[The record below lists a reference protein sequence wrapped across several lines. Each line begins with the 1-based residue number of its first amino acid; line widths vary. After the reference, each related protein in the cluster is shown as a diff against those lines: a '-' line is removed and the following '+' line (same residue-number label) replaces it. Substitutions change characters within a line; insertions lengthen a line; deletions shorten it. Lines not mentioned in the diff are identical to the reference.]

1 MKVANKKYI
10 RRLALCNMK
19 ASRTRNIVA
28 VVAIVLTS
36 VLFTSLFTIMM
47 SVINGFEEASFRQI
61 GTYSHGAFV
70 RLYEGQ
76 YKALKDAPEFD
87 AYGTRM
93 LLGTEEEK
101 PFNKIS
107 LEISYCDENAAKWMY
122 LLPTEGNLPEEGTRQ
137 AAADKKVL
145 ELLGIEPEIGKEF
158 TVAFHVN
165 GREVTR
171 TYLLSGFWDA
181 DRLAPANHILVPQSE
196 VSELVR
202 DNPPDVRL
210 GHYGGCYDLYF
221 MLDNSRHIER
231 TEKKILEERGYQNE
245 DRNKDTYIKAEINL
259 GYVSAHRNQSD
270 METIALIFGLVL
282 LIILTGYLVIH
293 NIFCISTASEIPR
306 YGLLKT
312 VGTTKRQIRKIVY
325 MEAFMLAGIGI
336 PIGLALGY
344 GVGIILTP
352 LVTKQL
358 NDITVLVSASPVIFI
373 LTVVFALIT
382 VLLSGMKP
390 ARLAA
395 RVSPIEALGYT
406 EHNTGSLKKRQK
418 SKRVSEY
425 RMACRNIGR
434 NKRKA
439 VITIISL
446 TMAVMVFN
454 ITFVITNSFDM
465 DKYLSDVKADYMLGS
480 ANYFRA
486 SGHLFSEEH
495 AVGADTI
502 DEIKATGMVR
512 EGGCTYGIGSEQ
524 YIYQYVPKERFLASF
539 PPEYYS
545 QETIDYFLE
554 HTTQIDGRYEDGLN
568 LYGMDAFCLDTV
580 NVIEGDLSELMEG
593 DNYIAA
599 VYQTDDYG
607 NVEEDS
613 NWVKVGDTVTLRYA
627 ESVEYYN
634 PDTGRIY
641 TEEELDV
648 LTGDEPCWDRAVEY
662 HDVTYTVC
670 AVITL
675 SNKMSYRYFSRDE
688 FVLST
693 DVLLENYPNAGVMY
707 YAYNVDEADEE
718 KMEAFISDYTI
729 NQMPEYDYE
738 SRLKWEKDLNSYRQ
752 MFLILG
758 SVLSAVIGI
767 IGIINFI
774 NVNLTGISVRKH
786 EFTLLQSVGMTGKQL
801 KKMLVTEG
809 MVYALGSLFLAL
821 LLSAATASSMERGV
835 EHMFW
840 FCAYQNTVLPIIC
853 LFPVFA
859 LIGIV
864 IPLIVY
870 RSAMKKSLVDRLR
883 ESVL

>member
-1 MKVANKKYI
+1 MKVANKKCI

-36 VLFTSLFTIMM
+36 VLFTALFTIVM
-47 SVINGFEEASFRQI
+47 SVIDGFQEANFRQI

-70 RLYEGQ
+70 RLYEEQ
-76 YKALKDAPEFD
+76 YKELKDAPELD
-87 AYGTRM
+87 AYGTRI

-101 PFNKIS
+101 PFNKVS
-107 LEISYCDENAAKWMY
+107 LEISYCDENAARWMY

-158 TVAFHVN
+158 TVSFDVN
-165 GREVTR
+165 GLEVTR
-171 TYLLSGFWDA
+171 TYLLSGFWEA

-196 VSELVR
+196 VSELIR

-210 GHYGGCYDLYF
+210 GYYGGCYALYF
-221 MLDNSRHIER
+221 MLDSSRHIEQ
-231 TEKKILEERGYQNE
+231 TEKKILEDNGYQNE
-245 DRNKDTYIKAEINL
+245 ERYQDNYIKAEVNL
-259 GYVSAHRNQSD
+259 GYVATHGNQSD
-270 METIALIFGLVL
+270 METIVLILGLAG

-336 PIGLALGY
+336 PIGLTLGY
-344 GVGIILTP
+344 GIGIILTP

-358 NDITVLVSASPVIFI
+358 EDITVLVSASPVIFL
-373 LTVVFALIT
+373 LTVAFSLIT
-382 VLLSGMKP
+382 VLLSCMKP

-395 RVSPIEALGYT
+395 KVSPIEALGYT
-406 EHNTGSLKKRQK
+406 EHDTGSLKKRQK
-418 SKRVSEY
+418 SKKVSEY

-434 NKRKA
+434 NKQKA
-439 VITIISL
+439 VITMISL
-446 TMAVMVFN
+446 TVAVMIFN
-454 ITFVITNSFDM
+454 ITFVITSSFDM
-465 DKYLSDVKADYMLGS
+465 DKYLRDVKADYMLGS

-495 AVGADTI
+495 AVEAAAI
-502 DEIKATGMVR
+502 DEIKNTGMVR

-524 YIYQYVPKERFLASF
+524 YIYQYVPKERFLTSF
-539 PPEYYS
+539 PEEYYS

-554 HTTQIDGRYEDGLN
+554 HTTKIDGRYETGLS
-568 LYGMDAFCLDTV
+568 LYGMDEFCLDTV
-580 NVIEGDLSELMEG
+580 NVIEGDLSKLTEG
-593 DNYIAA
+593 DKYIAA

-613 NWVKVGDTVTLRYA
+613 NWVRVGDTVTLRYA

-634 PDTGRIY
+634 PDTGEVY
-641 TEEELDV
+641 TEEELST
-648 LTGDEPCWDRAVEY
+648 LSEDEPCWDRAVEY

-670 AVITL
+670 AAITL
-675 SNKMSYRYFSRDE
+675 SNKMSYRYFALEE
-688 FVLST
+688 FVLPS

-707 YAYNVDEADEE
+707 YAYNVDEADEQ
-718 KMEAFISDYTI
+718 KMEAFISDYTTR
-729 NQMPEYDYE
+729 QMPEYDYE

-786 EFTLLQSVGMTGKQL
+786 EFALLQSVGMTGTQL
-801 KKMLVTEG
+801 KKMLVMEG
-809 MVYALGSLFLAL
+809 LIYALGSLLIAL
-821 LLSAATASSMERGV
+821 VLSVCSASFMKTGV
-835 EHMFW
+835 EHMFY
-840 FCAYQNTVLPIIC
+840 FCTYRSTVLPIMC
-853 LFPVFA
+853 LLPAFII
-859 LIGIV
+859 IGAG
-864 IPLIVY
+864 IPIIAY
-870 RSAMKKSLVDRLR
+870 RAAVKKSLVERLR
-883 ESVL
+883 ESVQ